1 MKKLS
6 SSSCN
11 HCNRCNHC
19 EDRKNN
25 RKKSTFFTVRN
36 KQDFENNSLHE
47 VNPQVS
53 STCTTSLE
61 NLLKQLKRPVATPLF
76 TPPSSF
82 TEIRK
87 ERKQNNKKTMDGI
100 QKLFLFIDSPQIS
113 TTSIVNEFTQ
123 WTTKI
128 PLMNKTMKKKLAQAM
143 VKFFNERVITRQ
155 ENKHHVR
162 HLYEEL
168 ELLLIEIEDCV
179 QLSRIHKK
187 HAMFLIANGD
197 VKQGMAMLMENV
209 QNEN

>member
-1 MKKLS
+1 
-6 SSSCN
+6 
-11 HCNRCNHC
+11 
-19 EDRKNN
+19 
-25 RKKSTFFTVRN
+25 
-36 KQDFENNSLHE
+36 
-47 VNPQVS
+47 
-53 STCTTSLE
+53 
-61 NLLKQLKRPVATPLF
+61 
-76 TPPSSF
+76 
-82 TEIRK
+82 
-87 ERKQNNKKTMDGI
+87 
-100 QKLFLFIDSPQIS
+100 
-113 TTSIVNEFTQ
+113 
-123 WTTKI
+123 
-128 PLMNKTMKKKLAQAM
+128 MKKKLAQAM